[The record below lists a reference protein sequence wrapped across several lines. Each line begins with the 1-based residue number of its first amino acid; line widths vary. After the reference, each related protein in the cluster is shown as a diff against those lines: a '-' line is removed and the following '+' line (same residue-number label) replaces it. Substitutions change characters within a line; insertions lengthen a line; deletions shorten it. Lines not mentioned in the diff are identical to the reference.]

1 MLTAS
6 IHEIFS
12 VLPYMFKVGMVFTL
26 ELTGLAAVFGI
37 LLGTLLAICR
47 MSDTKMLSVPATLY
61 VNAMRSVPLLLI
73 IFWFY
78 FLGPYILA
86 WFSGSSTPVA
96 IGAYKSAVLTFSL
109 FEAAYFC
116 EIMRA
121 GILSIPKGQTQA
133 SLALGLTARQNM
145 FNVVL
150 PQAARNMAP
159 SLLTRVITLF
169 QDTSLVYVLSMTDF
183 FGVAS
188 DVASRDGSTVQIY
201 IFVAIVYF
209 LICFGASRF
218 VKRFEKL
225 KHVH

>member
-1 MLTAS
+1 MPTAS
-6 IHEIFS
+6 IHEIFA

-26 ELTGLAAVFGI
+26 ELTGLAAVFGMV
-37 LLGTLLAICR
+37 LGTLLAICR
-47 MSDTKMLSVPATLY
+47 MSDVKMLSVPATLY

-78 FLGPYILA
+78 FLGPYVLA
-86 WFSGSSTPVA
+86 WFSHSSMPVA
-96 IGAYKSAVLTFSL
+96 IGAYKSAVITFSL

-121 GILSIPKGQTQA
+121 GISSIPYGQTQA
-133 SLALGLTARQNM
+133 GLALGLTARQNM
-145 FNVVL
+145 VNVVL
-150 PQAARNMAP
+150 PQAVRNMGP

-183 FGVAS
+183 FGAAT

-201 IFVAIVYF
+201 IFAAIVYF
-209 LICFGASRF
+209 VICFGTSQF

-225 KHVH
+225 RYAH

>member
-1 MLTAS
+1 MFNAS
-6 IHEIFS
+6 FHEILS
-12 VLPYMFKVGMVFTL
+12 VLPYMFKVGMVFTI
-26 ELTGLAAVFGI
+26 ELTALAAVLGI

-47 MSDTKMLSVPATLY
+47 MSESKMLSVPATLY

-78 FLGPYILA
+78 FLGPYVLA
-86 WFSGSSTPVA
+86 WLSGSTTPVA

-121 GILSIPKGQTQA
+121 GIASIPKGQTQA

-145 FNVVL
+145 LNVVL

-183 FGVAS
+183 FGAAT

-201 IFVAIVYF
+201 IFAAIIYF
-209 LICFGASRF
+209 LICFSASRF

-225 KHVH
+225 KYAH